1 MSHMPIGPVYQ
12 RADADGAAAMSV
24 ASRPLP
30 MSGVGVLDKASM
42 ILSVVEQRPASLAQV
57 VAISGLPRPT
67 VYRIA
72 TALERLELLTRDAHG
87 RFLPGA
93 RIGHS
98 GAAHP
103 RDRLEHIAE
112 GVLAELHT
120 RTGLNARVHR
130 RRDAVHICVA
140 SSSDPVTGQDAVP
153 LGTARPAKSG
163 PVAQVLLAWE
173 DPDELYAGLR
183 GARFNAAQLAL
194 VRQRGWAHGPDVMVL
209 DEYVLAVPVRD
220 GDGRVSA
227 ALVLSGPRARMA
239 KLPERGLRNTVIDA
253 AAGLTE
259 TLPRPSNRPR
269 PRLRSVPPR

>member
-1 MSHMPIGPVYQ
+1 MPIGPVYQ

-153 LGTARPAKSG
+153 LGTARPVKSG